1 MQSERKTGSWM
12 PGSRR
17 ALLLRLMP
25 VVVIVV
31 VIAAFYVSGLNE
43 RIDWDD
49 LIDQRLVL
57 KAEAVAH
64 PVLAV
69 LIFVGLYVA
78 VTVLSLPLATM
89 LTIFGGFL
97 FGWLPAL
104 LVVPLAA
111 TLGASCSFLV
121 ARGVAGGF
129 RHRVPLRMAERFREG
144 FARHAF
150 TYLLVLRLAPFCP
163 FMLVNV
169 APAFFGVRLAT
180 FMGATLLGVLP
191 GTAIYAWLG
200 SGLEAAIGAA
210 ERRGEPYTLASCFTP
225 GVSAAL
231 GALAVFALLPI
242 LLRPWIARRFPG
254 AAPLP
259 SDAANG

>member
-1 MQSERKTGSWM
+1 MPSDKKTGPTE

-17 ALLLRLMP
+17 RLLLRLLP
-25 VVVIVV
+25 VILIVAFVIG
-31 VIAAFYVSGLNE
+31 FYASGLSD

-57 KAEAVAH
+57 KAHAVDH
-64 PVLAV
+64 PALAV
-69 LIFVGLYVA
+69 LLFVGAYVT

-97 FGWLPAL
+97 FGWLMAL
-104 LVVPLAA
+104 AVVPLAA
-111 TLGASCSFLV
+111 TLGASCAFLI

-129 RHRVPLRMAERFREG
+129 RQRLPLALAERFRAG

-163 FMLVNV
+163 FALVNV
-169 APAFFGVRLAT
+169 APAFFGVRLPT
-180 FMGATLLGVLP
+180 FMAATLLGILP

-200 SGLEAAIGAA
+200 SGLEAAVNEA
-210 ERRGEPYTLASCFTP
+210 ERQGEPYTLATCLTP
-225 GVSAAL
+225 GVTAAL
-231 GALAVFALLPI
+231 AALAVFALLPI
-242 LLRPWIARRFPG
+242 LLRPWIARHFPG
-254 AAPLP
+254 AAPLKP
-259 SDAANG
+259 DVGHD